1 MIKLKNIPNIL
12 TISRLLCCPIWLIL
26 FYFDFY
32 IICLILIIYSAV
44 SDYLDGY
51 IARRYDASSII
62 GKILD
67 PIADKLFA
75 CTVLISFISDSRA
88 NVFVVTIILMREIIV
103 SGLREALSKYNKSNL
118 LEVTFLSKIKT
129 TFQFFS
135 IFILALVPINIEFSQ
150 KIQNFGS
157 VFLFITAVLTVYTGY
172 KYVIK
177 SIIEIN
183 KIKRE

>member
-12 TISRLLCCPIWLIL
+12 TVSRLLCCPIWLIL
-26 FYFDFY
+26 FYYDFY
-32 IICLILIIYSAV
+32 FICLIIIVYSAL
-44 SDYLDGY
+44 SDFFDGY

-62 GKILD
+62 GKTLD

-88 NVFVVTIILMREIIV
+88 DFIIVIIILMREIII
-103 SGLREALSKYNKSNL
+103 SGLREVLSKYNKSNIL
-118 LEVTFLSKIKT
+118 DVTFLSKIKT
-129 TFQFFS
+129 TFQFLS
-135 IFILALVPINIEFSQ
+135 IFILALVPINVELSEKF
-150 KIQNFGS
+150 QNIGS
-157 VFLFITAVLTVYTGY
+157 ILLLITTILTIYTGY

>member
-1 MIKLKNIPNIL
+1 MQDFELYN
-12 TISRLLCCPIWLIL
+12 TIVNNPIYLSITVLLAV
-26 FYFDFY
+26 
-32 IICLILIIYSAV
+32 LIIYSAL

-51 IARRYDASSII
+51 IARCYNASSII
-62 GKILD
+62 GKTLD

-75 CTVLISFISDSRA
+75 CPVLISFIYDSRA

-150 KIQNFGS
+150 KIQSFGS
-157 VFLFITAVLTVYTGY
+157 VFLFMTAILTIYTGY

>member
-1 MIKLKNIPNIL
+1 
-12 TISRLLCCPIWLIL
+12 
-26 FYFDFY
+26 
-32 IICLILIIYSAV
+32 
-44 SDYLDGY
+44 
-51 IARRYDASSII
+51 
-62 GKILD
+62 
-67 PIADKLFA
+67 
-75 CTVLISFISDSRA
+75 
-88 NVFVVTIILMREIIV
+88 MREIII

-129 TFQFFS
+129 AFQFFS